1 MTDHIVLRS
10 MAFEG
15 RHGVSADERSRLQPF
30 EADVELALD
39 LAPAGRTDDLARTV
53 DYGSVFEVVR
63 AVTEMTSHRLLESLA
78 EAIAAAVL
86 DGFPGVDDVVVRVRK
101 MRPPIDGRLAWA
113 GVEIRRS
120 RSPDAAT

>member
-78 EAIAAAVL
+78 EAIAAVDAGEVAVI
-86 DGFPGVDDVVVRVRK
+86 DVRVEPGYGAR
-101 MRPPIDGRLAWA
+101 
-113 GVEIRRS
+113 
-120 RSPDAAT
+120 DAAGAMTRKST